1 MLAVFLTEPSFE
13 AWRKHTAISYEE
25 ESVSKRVDRLEEMSI
40 PSDLEDKLKYA
51 STLLPLYNSGSPP
64 CDSFVRGKVGFL
76 IEHWQRIC
84 MLAERIIRRR
94 EAEAVRVPPLVRRAY
109 LPAHFALPPFA
120 SPLSPSTPASSS
132 SASETD
138 SLASSIFGGFA
149 RTRVVVDAQADLARL
164 TNTVKS
170 LVEVNE
176 RCWRGDE
183 CELCAGVRQGLVDSA
198 THLQKHSDTLEHRV
212 SNLH

>member
-13 AWRKHTAISYEE
+13 NWRKHTPISHEE
-25 ESVSKRVDRLEEMSI
+25 ESTSKRVDRLEEMSI
-40 PSDLEDKLKYA
+40 PSDLDDKLKCVSLFPSSVLELIA
-51 STLLPLYNSGSPP
+51 H
-64 CDSFVRGKVGFL
+64 SFVRGKVGFL

-94 EAEAVRVPPLVRRAY
+94 EAEAVRVTPLVRRTY
-109 LPAHFALPPFA
+109 VPAHFALPPFA
-120 SPLSPSTPASSS
+120 SSPS
-132 SASETD
+132 SASSTSDTD
-138 SLASSIFGGFA
+138 SLASSIFGGIA
-149 RTRVVVDAQADLARL
+149 RARVIDAQADLSRM
-164 TNTVKS
+164 TNTMKS

-198 THLQKHSDTLEHRV
+198 THLQKHSDMLEHRV
-212 SNLH
+212 CCRCFVG

>member
-1 MLAVFLTEPSFE
+1 
-13 AWRKHTAISYEE
+13 
-25 ESVSKRVDRLEEMSI
+25 
-40 PSDLEDKLKYA
+40 
-51 STLLPLYNSGSPP
+51 
-64 CDSFVRGKVGFL
+64 
-76 IEHWQRIC
+76 

-120 SPLSPSTPASSS
+120 SSLSSSSPSTPASPS
-132 SASETD
+132 SASDSD
-138 SLASSIFGGFA
+138 SLASSIFGGFVRA
-149 RTRVVVDAQADLARL
+149 RVLDAQADLARL

-198 THLQKHSDTLEHRV
+198 THLQKHSDMLEHRA
-212 SNLH
+212 SADHLR

>member
-1 MLAVFLTEPSFE
+1 
-13 AWRKHTAISYEE
+13 
-25 ESVSKRVDRLEEMSI
+25 
-40 PSDLEDKLKYA
+40 
-51 STLLPLYNSGSPP
+51 
-64 CDSFVRGKVGFL
+64 
-76 IEHWQRIC
+76 

-120 SPLSPSTPASSS
+120 SSLSSSTPTSPS
-132 SASETD
+132 SASDTD
-138 SLASSIFGGFA
+138 SLASSLFGGLA
-149 RTRVVVDAQADLARL
+149 RSRVLDAQADLARL

-198 THLQKHSDTLEHRV
+198 THLQKHSDLLEHRV
-212 SNLH
+212 RWLCLVHA